1 MGKRAIIMAG
11 GTGGHVFPA
20 ISLAQEL
27 VRRGWS
33 IHWLG
38 GHRGIETWAVPEAG
52 FDMTVLGTRALRGQ
66 GVVGKL
72 MGMLAL
78 VKALIKALRVLRAQR
93 PDLVVSLGGYTAGPG
108 GLAARLM
115 GVPLVLHEQN
125 AVAGMTNKILAKLA
139 QAVAQA
145 FPNTFEGAQTTGN
158 PVRPEILAMAAPAER
173 GVAHAQPL
181 RLLVFGGSQ
190 GAQALNE
197 QVPAALAQLSTPL
210 AIVHQAGRGKAEA
223 TRQAYQQA
231 GVSAQVIEFIDDMA
245 EAYSQADLVIGR
257 AGALTVSE
265 LAAAGLPAILVPLPI
280 AVDDHQTHNGRWLE
294 RAGAAEILPQP
305 QLAAQLAKR
314 LSNWLDQPDLIRT
327 QPNVDM
333 TWPFETPRSAWLT
346 YARAQHDDP

>member
-1 MGKRAIIMAG
+1 MAKRAIIMAG

-27 VRRGWS
+27 VSRGWS

-125 AVAGMTNKILAKLA
+125 AVAGMTNKDSRQTCAGRGSGLSQYLR
-139 QAVAQA
+139 
-145 FPNTFEGAQTTGN
+145 GAQTTGN
-158 PVRPEILAMAAPAER
+158 PVRPEILAMAAPAEQ

-197 QVPAALAQLSTPL
+197 QVPAALAQLSAPL

-231 GVSAQVIEFIDDMA
+231 DV
-245 EAYSQADLVIGR
+245 
-257 AGALTVSE
+257 
-265 LAAAGLPAILVPLPI
+265 PA
-280 AVDDHQTHNGRWLE
+280 
-294 RAGAAEILPQP
+294 
-305 QLAAQLAKR
+305 R
-314 LSNWLDQPDLIRT
+314 LSNLLMI
-327 QPNVDM
+327 
-333 TWPFETPRSAWLT
+333 WPSPILRRIW
-346 YARAQHDDP
+346 

>member
-38 GHRGIETWAVPEAG
+38 GHRGIETRAVPEAG

-66 GVVGKL
+66 GVGGKF
-72 MGMLAL
+72 MGVLA
-78 VKALIKALRVLRAQR
+78 VFKALIKAFSVLRAQR
-93 PDLVVSLGGYTAGPG
+93 PDLVVSLGGYTSGPG

-145 FPNTFEGAQTTGN
+145 FPNTFAGAQTTGN
-158 PVRPEILAMAAPAER
+158 PVRPEILAMAGPAER
-173 GVAHAQPL
+173 GVAQAQPL

-197 QVPAALAQLSTPL
+197 
-210 AIVHQAGRGKAEA
+210 
-223 TRQAYQQA
+223 
-231 GVSAQVIEFIDDMA
+231 
-245 EAYSQADLVIGR
+245 
-257 AGALTVSE
+257 
-265 LAAAGLPAILVPLPI
+265 
-280 AVDDHQTHNGRWLE
+280 
-294 RAGAAEILPQP
+294 
-305 QLAAQLAKR
+305 
-314 LSNWLDQPDLIRT
+314 
-327 QPNVDM
+327 
-333 TWPFETPRSAWLT
+333 
-346 YARAQHDDP
+346 

>member
-1 MGKRAIIMAG
+1 MAKRVIIMAG

-27 VRRGWS
+27 VHRGWS

-38 GHRGIETWAVPEAG
+38 GHRGIETRAVPEAG

-66 GVVGKL
+66 GVVGKF
-72 MGMLAL
+72 MGVLAVL
-78 VKALIKALRVLRAQR
+78 KALIKALGVLRAQR

-115 GVPLVLHEQN
+115 GVPLILHEQN

-145 FPNTFEGAQTTGN
+145 FPKTFEGAHTTGN
-158 PVRPEILAMAAPAER
+158 PVRPEILAMASPSQR
-173 GVAHAQPL
+173 GVAQAQPL

-210 AIVHQAGRGKAEA
+210 AIVHQAGRGKAEV

-294 RAGAAEILPQP
+294 RAGAAEILPQT

-314 LSNWLDQPDLIRT
+314 LSNWLDQPDLIKDAAQRGYDLAIRDAT
-327 QPNVDM
+327 TRLADLCES
-333 TWPFETPRSAWLT
+333 T
-346 YARAQHDDP
+346 AR

>member
-1 MGKRAIIMAG
+1 MAKRAIIMAG

-27 VRRGWS
+27 VSRGWS

-125 AVAGMTNKILAKLA
+125 AVAGMTNKTLAKLA

-145 FPNTFEGAQTTGN
+145 FPNTFEGLKPRATLFALKFWRWRRLPN
-158 PVRPEILAMAAPAER
+158 
-173 GVAHAQPL
+173 GVWPTPS
-181 RLLVFGGSQ
+181 RFGYWC
-190 GAQALNE
+190 L
-197 QVPAALAQLSTPL
+197 
-210 AIVHQAGRGKAEA
+210 
-223 TRQAYQQA
+223 
-231 GVSAQVIEFIDDMA
+231 
-245 EAYSQADLVIGR
+245 ADLR
-257 AGALTVSE
+257 ARR
-265 LAAAGLPAILVPLPI
+265 P
-280 AVDDHQTHNGRWLE
+280 
-294 RAGAAEILPQP
+294 
-305 QLAAQLAKR
+305 
-314 LSNWLDQPDLIRT
+314 
-327 QPNVDM
+327 
-333 TWPFETPRSAWLT
+333 
-346 YARAQHDDP
+346 